1 LSTKQKV
8 IVGLSGGVDSS
19 VAAFLLKEQGYDV
32 TGVTMS
38 IWNQKGNT
46 TPTRKHSCYGPDEEE
61 EIHEA
66 REVAKLLKIPYHVFD
81 CSSRYTELVL
91 DYFRS
96 EYLSGRTPN
105 PCVKCNQHIKFGM
118 LPEIA
123 GKEGIEFDYFAT
135 GHYARTGWDKNR
147 KRFLLKK
154 GIDNWKDQ
162 TYFIS
167 RLSQQQLANVL
178 FPLGS
183 LTKKEVREIAGKI
196 DIPLSEKEESQ
207 DFYSGDYKELLN
219 VSDQPGDIVNR
230 LGNILGKHAGI
241 WNFTIG
247 QRKGLGIAYSE
258 PLYVIELNKEKN
270 QVIVGTRSEVL
281 STSFIVNDLNWIAI
295 ENLTGQME
303 ISAKIRSAQKASPA
317 MMEPIVEDYVKVVFH
332 QANDGITPGQLAVFY
347 QDDIVIGGGTIQK
360 VLQNEITEGV
370 ISVQKN
376 LNNKPIQC

>member
-1 LSTKQKV
+1 MSTKQRV

-19 VAAFLLKEQGYDV
+19 VAAYLLKEQGYDV

-38 IWNQKGNT
+38 IWNQKVNS
-46 TPTRKHSCYGPDEEE
+46 TPSGKHSCYGPDEEE
-61 EIHEA
+61 EIREA
-66 REVAKLLKIPYHVFD
+66 AEVAYLLKIPYHVFD
-81 CSSRYTELVL
+81 CSARYKELVL

-118 LPEIA
+118 LPEVA
-123 GKEGIEFDYFAT
+123 AKEGIEFDFFAT
-135 GHYARTGWDKNR
+135 GHYARTGWDKVR

-154 GIDNWKDQ
+154 AIDNWKDQ

-167 RLSQQQLANVL
+167 RLSQEQLKHVL

-207 DFYSGDYKELLN
+207 DFYSGDYKELLH
-219 VSDQPGDIVNR
+219 VSDQPGQIVDR
-230 LGNILGKHAGI
+230 QGKIMGQHNGI
-241 WNFTIG
+241 WNYTIG

-270 QVIVGTRSEVL
+270 QVIVGTRKEVM
-281 STSFIVNDLNWIAI
+281 STSFIVNDLNWIA
-295 ENLTGQME
+295 ME
-303 ISAKIRSAQKASPA
+303 KLAAPMEVSAKIRSAQKASPA
-317 MMEPIVEDYVKVVFH
+317 LVEPLDEHSVKVIFH
-332 QANDGITPGQLAVFY
+332 EPNDGITPGQLAVFY
-347 QDDIVIGGGTIQK
+347 QDDIVVGGGTIDK
-360 VLQNEITEGV
+360 VLSEHG
-370 ISVQKN
+370 
-376 LNNKPIQC
+376 